1 MTSSRDVAV
10 VIPVRDGA
18 AYLDEALASVFAQ
31 TLPPSEVVV
40 VDDGST
46 DGSADVARAH
56 DARVRVI
63 PQPPLGA
70 GAARNRGVESTTA
83 PWLAFLDADDLW
95 VPHKLATQHEALA
108 RQPEAVASIGEIRQF
123 FSPDLGREG
132 VPEPEIVSGTSPITL
147 LVQRTA
153 FEAAGPYPTDL
164 VASEAPAWWVRFE
177 ATRPVVVRLPVVLA
191 ERRIH
196 ARNTGVLRGT
206 SARAEYLKLA
216 KAMLDRR
223 RAEGGNA

>member
-70 GAARNRGVESTTA
+70 GAARNRGVEATTA
-83 PWLAFLDADDLW
+83 PWLAFLDAN
-95 VPHKLATQHEALA
+95 
-108 RQPEAVASIGEIRQF
+108 G
-123 FSPDLGREG
+123 
-132 VPEPEIVSGTSPITL
+132 GTSQFQNGPGRALIEMRYAGIGKVDPAELIALTRQWL
-147 LVQRTA
+147 
-153 FEAAGPYPTDL
+153 AANLG
-164 VASEAPAWWVRFE
+164 
-177 ATRPVVVRLPVVLA
+177 PVVESRG
-191 ERRIH
+191 EQH
-196 ARNTGVLRGT
+196 A
-206 SARAEYLKLA
+206 
-216 KAMLDRR
+216 
-223 RAEGGNA
+223 